1 MTDPW
6 PDVDRL
12 AASKNWCCVI
22 LPWPIWSKKWEEA
35 FLGPTRKQKETT
47 SAFQNLKPS
56 FFFFLSAKVRNKT
69 DETAEWLPFERQQLE
84 PPVFA
89 GMRSGACGLSVLLEV
104 SGFIYKQA
112 SWLEVSCRPAMLHT
126 QLQYWEISLKMVLID
141 FINSKWHSEAD
152 TLQVESWTVQNMF
165 LFDWHANFWY
175 LYAVRA

>member
-56 FFFFLSAKVRNKT
+56 FFFFFRRRFETRRMKRPSDFLSNDNSSSRLFLPGWEVVPVAFRCCLKSQVSSTNRLLDVWQGELLACHAAYPATVLRNKLKNGLN
-69 DETAEWLPFERQQLE
+69 WLYQQQM
-84 PPVFA
+84 A
-89 GMRSGACGLSVLLEV
+89 
-104 SGFIYKQA
+104 
-112 SWLEVSCRPAMLHT
+112 
-126 QLQYWEISLKMVLID
+126 
-141 FINSKWHSEAD
+141 
-152 TLQVESWTVQNMF
+152 
-165 LFDWHANFWY
+165 
-175 LYAVRA
+175 